1 MMAGSTSDPTGRD
14 YLQKRSRLAKRLSEV
29 ASFKRIQ
36 LIDDDQFDADVLAGN
51 LRKILGRDIDIDSV
65 RSINALHK
73 KWAAGLPDL
82 VFLDD
87 RLGHT
92 GNANSSLPAV
102 RKIGYDGPVIIV
114 SGMMTRDRRT
124 FLMRLGAF
132 ETLHKDDFDTL
143 SLIEILLRVLQALP
157 DDTSV

>member
-14 YLQKRSRLAKRLSEV
+14 YLQKRSRLAKRLGEV
-29 ASFKRIQ
+29 ASFQRIQ
-36 LIDDDQFDADVLAGN
+36 IIDDDQFDADVLAGN
-51 LRKILGRDIDIDSV
+51 LRKILGRDIEIDSA
-65 RSINALHK
+65 RTINALHK
-73 KWAAGLPDL
+73 KWVGGLPDL

-92 GNANSSLPAV
+92 GTANTSMPSL
-102 RKIGYDGPVIIV
+102 RKMGFEGPVIIV

-143 SLIEILLRVLQALP
+143 SLIEILLRVLQANG
-157 DDTSV
+157 DDTSA